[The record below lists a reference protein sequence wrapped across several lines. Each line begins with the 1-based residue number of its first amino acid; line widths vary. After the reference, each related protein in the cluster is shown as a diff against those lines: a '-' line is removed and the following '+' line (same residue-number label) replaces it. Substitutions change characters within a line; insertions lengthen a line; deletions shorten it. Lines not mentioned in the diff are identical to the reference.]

1 MRVSLYK
8 IFLLIRLETRMSLFN
23 NLLDRLKVSSKLR
36 LTIIL
41 ASLIILSTQIMSA
54 VDLKE
59 NMMAERKAMAKSLVE
74 SAVSLIEANALS
86 ASNSSLSEQDAKAIA
101 MEQVK
106 AMRFGENGYLWIN
119 DINGIMLMHPIKS
132 NLNGKSMVKSSTATI
147 SDAFTKFVTVA
158 RNQGS
163 GFVDYF
169 WPKPGSSEPESKV
182 SYVKKTAHW
191 NWVVGTGVY
200 FADIEVAFEEMLQS
214 ILLWTVFYILLLV
227 TLSTIIANNI
237 IKPLSKLTST
247 MNKIAMEK
255 DLTINMQVKGKDE
268 LSSMSRAFNDMNQDI
283 REVISSIN
291 LNTDALASQAEE
303 LATVT
308 NQIQAG
314 MGQQKEETTS
324 VAASVTQLSASADDV
339 NLQVNTVLETTEHV
353 RQEALK
359 GSNNVDENIEVI
371 GRVGVHVKSAV
382 NVVEK
387 LQVSSTQIGDILEV
401 IKQIAEQTNLLAL
414 NAAIEAARAGEQGR
428 GFAVVADEVRTLA
441 QRTQESTGSIQQ
453 IINEL
458 QLGVTE
464 AVDVMGDCEKE
475 TEKGIEQA
483 NACGQALQGIQV
495 AINELTNVGQIINDS
510 VEQQSSAI
518 NEISSNVQ
526 TISDVADETEMG
538 AQHTFQA
545 SQNLSEMAQQLSSHV
560 KAFKL

>member
-1 MRVSLYK
+1 MS
-8 IFLLIRLETRMSLFN
+8 FLN
-23 NLLDRLKVSSKLR
+23 NFLNKLNVASKLR

-54 VDLKE
+54 IDLKE
-59 NMMAERKAMAKSLVE
+59 NMMTERKAMAKSLVE
-74 SAVSLIEANALS
+74 SAVSLIDANALA
-86 ASNSSLSEQDAKAIA
+86 ASNSSLSEQEAKTIA

-106 AMRFGENGYLWIN
+106 AMRFGRNGYLWIN
-119 DINGIMLMHPIKS
+119 DINGIMLMNPIQP

-147 SDAFTKFVTVA
+147 ADAFNQFVNVA

-163 GFVDYF
+163 GFVNYL
-169 WPKPGSSEPESKV
+169 WPQPGSTESESKV
-182 SYVKKTAHW
+182 SYVKKTANW
-191 NWVVGTGVY
+191 SWVVGTGVY
-200 FADIEVAFEEMLQS
+200 FSDIEIAFEEMLKS
-214 ILLWTVFYILLLV
+214 ILLWTAFYILLLIV
-227 TLSTIIANNI
+227 LSSIIANNI
-237 IKPLSKLTST
+237 IKPLTKLTST

-255 DLTINMQVKGKDE
+255 DLTIIMKTTGNDE

-291 LNTDALASQAEE
+291 VNTDTLASQAEE

-314 MGQQKEETTS
+314 MALQKEETTS
-324 VAASVTQLSASADDV
+324 VAASVTQLSASADEV
-339 NLQVNTVLETTEHV
+339 NYQVSTVLETTKHV
-353 RQEALK
+353 RQEAEK
-359 GSNNVDENIEVI
+359 GTQNVDENIEVI
-371 GRVGVHVKSAV
+371 GRVGIHVKSAV

-387 LQVSSTQIGDILEV
+387 LQVSSTQIGEILEV

-464 AVDVMGDCEKE
+464 AVEVMGNCEIE
-475 TEKGIEQA
+475 TQKGIEQA

-495 AINELTNVGQIINDS
+495 AINELTSVGQIINDS
-510 VEQQSSAI
+510 VEQQSGAI
-518 NEISSNVQ
+518 SEISNNIQ
-526 TISDVADETEMG
+526 KIADVSEETELG
-538 AQHTFQA
+538 TQHTFQA
-545 SQNLSEMAQQLSSHV
+545 SQNLSEMAQELSSHV

>member
-1 MRVSLYK
+1 
-8 IFLLIRLETRMSLFN
+8 MSLFN

-106 AMRFGENGYLWIN
+106 AMRFGDNGYLWIN

-291 LNTDALASQAEE
+291 LNTDTLASQAEE

>member
-1 MRVSLYK
+1 M
-8 IFLLIRLETRMSLFN
+8 FN
-23 NLLDRLKVSSKLR
+23 NLLNRLKVSSKLR

-74 SAVSLIEANALS
+74 SAVSIIEANART
-86 ASNSSLSEQDAKAIA
+86 ASNSELSEHDAKTIA
-101 MEQVK
+101 MEQVN
-106 AMRFGENGYLWIN
+106 AMRFGDNGYLWIN
-119 DINGIMLMHPIKS
+119 DLNGIMLMHPIKS
-132 NLNGKSMVKSSTATI
+132 NLNGQSMVKSSTATI
-147 SDAFTKFVTVA
+147 SDAFTKFVKVA

-169 WPKPGSSEPESKV
+169 WPKPGSTEPESKV

-200 FADIEVAFEEMLQS
+200 FADIELAFEEMLQS
-214 ILLWTVFYILLLV
+214 ILLWTAFYILLLV
-227 TLSTIIANNI
+227 TLSSIIANNI
-237 IKPLSKLTST
+237 IKPLGKLTST

-255 DLTINMQVKGKDE
+255 DLTINMNVKGKDE

-291 LNTDALASQAEE
+291 HNTDTLASQAEE

-324 VAASVTQLSASADDV
+324 VAASVTQLSASAEDV

-359 GSNNVDENIEVI
+359 GSSNVDENIEVI